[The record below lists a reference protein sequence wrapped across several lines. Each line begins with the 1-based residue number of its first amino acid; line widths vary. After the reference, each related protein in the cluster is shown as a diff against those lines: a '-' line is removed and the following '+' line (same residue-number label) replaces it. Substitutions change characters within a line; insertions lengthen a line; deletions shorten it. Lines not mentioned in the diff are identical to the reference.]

1 MYDDFKL
8 CDKEEFEKIA
18 LEYSR
23 KNKAQILGLSDI
35 DKNFKKDFNN
45 VLNMSARLYF
55 DLKQREIKGFR
66 DVLKH
71 LKSINLDMAK
81 VYKEKFLEE
90 FLPNK
95 DISLNKPYVNVL
107 IDIIKNCVELLKY
120 DNLDA
125 LRQNILKYMN
135 IISLIFTK

>member
-8 CDKEEFEKIA
+8 CDKEEFERIA

-35 DKNFKKDFNN
+35 DKNFKKDFSD

-66 DVLKH
+66 DVLKQ

-125 LRQNILKYMN
+125 LRQNILKYMD

>member
-55 DLKQREIKGFR
+55 DLKQREIKDFR

-125 LRQNILKYMN
+125 LRQNILKYMD

>member
-18 LEYSR
+18 LEFSR

-55 DLKQREIKGFR
+55 DLKQREIKGFSS
-66 DVLKH
+66 VLKQ
-71 LKSINLDMAK
+71 LKSINLDMANT
-81 VYKEKFLEE
+81 YREKFSEE
-90 FLPNK
+90 FLPSK

-107 IDIIKNCVELLKY
+107 IDIIKNCVDLLKY

-125 LRQNILKYMN
+125 LRQNISKYMD
-135 IISLIFTK
+135 IISLIFIK

>member
-8 CDKEEFEKIA
+8 CDKEEFERIA

-35 DKNFKKDFNN
+35 DKNFKKDFSD

-66 DVLKH
+66 DVLKQ

-125 LRQNILKYMN
+125 LRQNILKYMD
-135 IISLIFTK
+135 IISLIFIK